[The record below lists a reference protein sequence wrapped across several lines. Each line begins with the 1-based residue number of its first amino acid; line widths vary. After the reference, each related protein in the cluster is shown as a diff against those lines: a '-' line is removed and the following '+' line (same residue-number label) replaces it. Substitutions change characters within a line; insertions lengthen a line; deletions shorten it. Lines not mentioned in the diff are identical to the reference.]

1 MGKIMTQTIFRNKT
15 ISSLY
20 INNKEVQSIITNNN
34 VVLYEKAVTPIPIP
48 ETITLNASKDIISYA
63 HNESCTLT
71 LQYPPGY
78 TINIYNNS
86 TNVLLGTMTDNNN
99 NTYQYN
105 YQATGNGDITFRA
118 EVDNKSTTYTVLRKL
133 ISKGFVKNEET
144 VVSVLIPKEKVLIS
158 ESNQIVE
165 ESFSGSLPRF
175 VAAFLGNK
183 KTLSDEDADE
193 LMKLIKDH
201 MKED

>member
-1 MGKIMTQTIFRNKT
+1 MFMELLSLAEKRLMEIIWQEAPVESGRLVKIAEE
-15 ISSLY
+15 S
-20 INNKEVQSIITNNN
+20 INW
-34 VVLYEKAVTPIPIP
+34 
-48 ETITLNASKDIISYA
+48 
-63 HNESCTLT
+63 
-71 LQYPPGY
+71 
-78 TINIYNNS
+78 
-86 TNVLLGTMTDNNN
+86 
-99 NTYQYN
+99 
-105 YQATGNGDITFRA
+105 
-118 EVDNKSTTYTVLRKL
+118 NKSTTYTVLRKL
-133 ISKGFVKNEET
+133 ISKGFVKNEDT